1 MDPFE
6 ADEITPVA
14 VPEPIR
20 SAIHPVEVEEEDVI
34 DENELT
40 PGDEVLFESASL
52 QFNEMLLIVQLLMKN
67 YSKSKSK
74 SKFTSGFKNVL
85 PFGKS
90 STPSADGETTQQ
102 EPLTDGQVSP

>member
-20 SAIHPVEVEEEDVI
+20 SAIYPVEVEEEDAI

-40 PGDEVLFESASL
+40 PGDEVLFERASL
-52 QFNEMLLIVQLLMKN
+52 QFNKM
-67 YSKSKSK
+67 
-74 SKFTSGFKNVL
+74 
-85 PFGKS
+85 
-90 STPSADGETTQQ
+90 
-102 EPLTDGQVSP
+102 

>member
-20 SAIHPVEVEEEDVI
+20 SAIYPVEVEEEDAI

-40 PGDEVLFESASL
+40 PGDEVLFERANL
-52 QFNEMLLIVQLLMKN
+52 KFNKMYQI
-67 YSKSKSK
+67 
-74 SKFTSGFKNVL
+74 
-85 PFGKS
+85 
-90 STPSADGETTQQ
+90 
-102 EPLTDGQVSP
+102 

>member
-20 SAIHPVEVEEEDVI
+20 SAIHPVEVEEEDVM

-40 PGDEVLFESASL
+40 PGDEVLFERASL

-90 STPSADGETTQQ
+90 STPSADGETTQE